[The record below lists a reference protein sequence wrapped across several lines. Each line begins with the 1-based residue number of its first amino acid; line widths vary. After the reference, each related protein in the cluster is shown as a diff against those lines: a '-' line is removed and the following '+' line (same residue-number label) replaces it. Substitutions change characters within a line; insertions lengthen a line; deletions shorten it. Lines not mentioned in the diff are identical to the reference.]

1 MLLAIMQLLAKGIQF
16 LGAAMI
22 VWGAVNLGLTLKD
35 GMQGGGGQLS
45 GAIAMIAGGAIIVA
59 AAVYFQTLDIS
70 WTNAL
75 VNIVHTLA

>member
-1 MLLAIMQLLAKGIQF
+1 MLATIMQLLANGIQF

-59 AAVYFQTLDIS
+59 AGVYFLSLDIS
-70 WTNAL
+70 FANFSLITTYTFA
-75 VNIVHTLA
+75 

>member
-45 GAIAMIAGGAIIVA
+45 GAIAMIAGGAIIVSA
-59 AAVYFQTLDIS
+59 GVYFLSLDIS
-70 WTNAL
+70 WTNSL
-75 VNIVHTLA
+75 VNIIYTLA

>member
-1 MLLAIMQLLAKGIQF
+1 MQLLSKGIQF

-45 GAIAMIAGGAIIVA
+45 GAIAMIAGGAIITA
-59 AAVYFQTLDIS
+59 AGVYFGALDIA
-70 WTNAL
+70 WINM
-75 VNIVHTLA
+75 